1 MHGKSHGANMMEI
14 LFWSLV
20 IIIIYTYVGY
30 AAMLWILGV
39 LKSLALRRKSVSRE
53 PYEPSVTLLVTSFNE
68 EPWVEKKILNS
79 LELEYPAEKLNLLW
93 VTDGSDDGSLD
104 IIRKYPRINHL
115 HSPERRGK
123 MAAINRAMKSV
134 HTEIVIFSD
143 ANAMLNRHALK
154 KMIPYFRDSSVG
166 CVCGEKRVFMQNK
179 VEAANAGEA
188 TYWRYESWLKRQ
200 EARIGSC
207 VSAVG
212 ELFAIRRSLFRE
224 IAEDTLVDDFVIS
237 LGIALQGFQI
247 QYSPE
252 AFAMETGSA
261 SIDEEFKRKTRIAAG
276 NLQAILRMPELLN
289 PFRHGMLTFQYI
301 SHKFLRSFIVPLC
314 FAALIPVNL
323 LFLPK
328 GGFVFVLMFVM
339 QALFYF
345 MAWTGYAVQKRRLP
359 SRLFFIP
366 FYIVV
371 MNLSAIVGAFRY
383 LAGKQSVLWE
393 KALRK
398 EESPEGEDTGEW

>member
-1 MHGKSHGANMMEI
+1 MMEI

>member
-1 MHGKSHGANMMEI
+1 MTEI

-39 LKSLALRRKSVSRE
+39 LKSLSPRRKSVFQD
-53 PYEPSVTLLVTSFNE
+53 PYEPSVTLLVVSFNE
-68 EPWVEKKILNS
+68 EAWMEKKIRNS
-79 LELEYPAEKLNLLW
+79 FELEYPAGKLHFLW

-104 IIRKYPRINHL
+104 IIKKYPRIDHI

-123 MAAINRAMKSV
+123 MAAINRAMQSV

-143 ANAMLNRHALK
+143 ANAMLNRQALK

-166 CVCGEKRVFMQNK
+166 CVCGEKRVIMQNNK

-188 TYWRYESWLKRQ
+188 TYWRYESWLKKQ

-207 VSAVG
+207 VSAGG
-212 ELFAIRRSLFRE
+212 ELFAIRRGFFRE
-224 IAEDTLVDDFVIS
+224 VAEDTLVDDFVIS
-237 LGIALQGFQI
+237 MQISLQGFQI
-247 QYSPE
+247 QYAPE
-252 AFAMETGSA
+252 AVAMETASA
-261 SIDEEFKRKTRIAAG
+261 SINEEFKRKTRIAAG

-289 PFRHGMLTFQYI
+289 PFRHGMLAFQYI
-301 SHKFLRSFIVPLC
+301 SHKFLRSFIAPLC

-323 LFLPK
+323 LLLPK
-328 GGFVFVLMFVM
+328 GRFVYILLIVM
-339 QALFYF
+339 QALFYL
-345 MAWTGYAVQKRRLP
+345 MACTGYVLRERSLR

-371 MNLSAIVGAFRY
+371 MNLSAIVGVFRY

-398 EESPEGEDTGEW
+398 EESPEGEDSGEWS